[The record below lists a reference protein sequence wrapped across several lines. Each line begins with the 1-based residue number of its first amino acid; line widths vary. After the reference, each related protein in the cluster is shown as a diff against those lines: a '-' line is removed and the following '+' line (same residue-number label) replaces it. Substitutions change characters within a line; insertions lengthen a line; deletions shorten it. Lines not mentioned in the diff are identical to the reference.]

1 MSQTGEAAEQIVNM
15 ATNVTVKG
23 VECVANL
30 SGKAAVSLAAFLI
43 AALKDEKRVSGK
55 TRMRSFR
62 GKPTQV
68 FVIQQR
74 ELRAFAQEAKKY
86 GILYAAVVD
95 KRNPDGLCDIVV
107 SAEDAARVN
116 RIADRFALSAVDV
129 EKIRED
135 IIKARKLTAE
145 QTQPGQNAGG
155 AKQPARCQEAYR
167 FCQRVAI
174 AFSLAAGLAFF
185 VFAPALAARFAPD
198 AQAAEAA
205 RRALRLQS
213 IAFPAQS
220 AVILMTMLTQ
230 AMGLTLRA
238 SLVATSRQALFFL
251 PLLAVLPRLFG
262 LWGLLACQ
270 SASDL
275 AALGFSLALTRRLR
289 GSSSARCGCS
299 DARTVCRSHPR
310 SSS

>member
-68 FVIQQR
+68 FVIKQG

-86 GILYAAVVD
+86 GVLYAAVVD

-135 IIKARKLTAE
+135 IIRARKLAAE
-145 QTQPGQNAGG
+145 HNQSMRDTEKLTQLFHISDDQ
-155 AKQPARCQEAYR
+155 ARY
-167 FCQRVAI
+167 I
-174 AFSLAAGLAFF
+174 TN
-185 VFAPALAARFAPD
+185 
-198 AQAAEAA
+198 AQAG
-205 RRALRLQS
+205 S
-213 IAFPAQS
+213 
-220 AVILMTMLTQ
+220 
-230 AMGLTLRA
+230 
-238 SLVATSRQALFFL
+238 
-251 PLLAVLPRLFG
+251 
-262 LWGLLACQ
+262 GLLRYAGTLIPFVNRFKK
-270 SASDL
+270 DTEL
-275 AALGFSLALTRRLR
+275 YRLITTKP
-289 GSSSARCGCS
+289 GE
-299 DARTVCRSHPR
+299 VQKI
-310 SSS
+310 